1 MLKWVFFFR
10 EKIQWYFR
18 ETVSK
23 NMYTK
28 KVENEKIVNLELG
41 GFIEYLK
48 LMNFVFLEKRGWR
61 VISPL

>member
-28 KVENEKIVNLELG
+28 KVENEKIVNLELD

-48 LMNFVFLEKRGWR
+48 LMNFVF
-61 VISPL
+61 